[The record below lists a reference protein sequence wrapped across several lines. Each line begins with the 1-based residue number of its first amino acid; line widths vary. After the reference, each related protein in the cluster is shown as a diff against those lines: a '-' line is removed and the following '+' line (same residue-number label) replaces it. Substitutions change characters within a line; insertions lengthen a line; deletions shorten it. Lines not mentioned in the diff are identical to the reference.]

1 MPTVFTKV
9 KLTVPLSEARQRAA
23 DPETSANARRGIK
36 RELKKVHNA
45 AVQIA
50 REIMYQSLDAETQA
64 MIAEKINDAISIYE
78 QAVNDASEQAAMEFN
93 DEIAEV
99 VTEYGYEM
107 CLGAV
112 EATDAYGKAQ
122 PDNADIDVRGVLD
135 DNNDYGLK
143 HDQWKKLESLTEELE
158 AAAVISAGSY
168 IEFPDL
174 ELDGSDVVAA
184 ETTVEGIEPDTTDN
198 SLVEG
203 A

>member
-1 MPTVFTKV
+1 MATVFTKV
-9 KLTVPLSEARQRAA
+9 NLTVPLSDARQRAA
-23 DPETSANARRGIK
+23 DPETPTYARRGIK

-45 AVQIA
+45 AVRIA
-50 REIMYQSLDAETQA
+50 RETMYQSLDDETQS
-64 MIAEKINDAISIYE
+64 MIAEKIDDAISTYE
-78 QAVNDASEQAAMEFN
+78 QAVNDASEQAAMDFN
-93 DEIAEV
+93 DDIREV

-122 PDNADIDVRGVLD
+122 PDNVDIDVRGVLE

-143 HDQWKKLESLTEELE
+143 HDQWKKLE
-158 AAAVISAGSY
+158 AAAVIRAGGY
-168 IEFPDL
+168 IEFPD
-174 ELDGSDVVAA
+174 LDGSDVVAA